1 MILPK
6 TKRGG
11 CPRNIYSILAGY
23 FVDRRVRCSW
33 RIRSYG
39 VEDSSDG
46 FPAGIGA
53 GIHALE
59 LRLSLPW
66 GGAYADDVTI
76 LVRYIFPGEGRG
88 ISLYSITTHR
98 CVGIDSPLVSHL
110 RWHWRGNSSLFPPS
124 ESAANRSGTSH
135 QLQSWEWSKRSNTWK
150 VITAAGEPLQLRR
163 CSPWCLLLDA
173 QSPDLF
179 S

>member
-1 MILPK
+1 MVVKCKRLPCRTSQQIAIKKYYRYFCMSRSVSAIFLNSSGAFDNAWWSMILPK

-76 LVRYIFPGEGRG
+76 LVRYIFPGDGRALA
-88 ISLYSITTHR
+88 ST
-98 CVGIDSPLVSHL
+98 V
-110 RWHWRGNSSLFPPS
+110 
-124 ESAANRSGTSH
+124 
-135 QLQSWEWSKRSNTWK
+135 
-150 VITAAGEPLQLRR
+150 LQLIGV
-163 CSPWCLLLDA
+163 
-173 QSPDLF
+173 
-179 S
+179 